1 MKYLENEV
9 NSALGYDPA
18 DTARSSAELEY
29 FVPSSKYCD
38 FFFFF
43 YPQGL
48 CINKVILGINNS
60 SKRVI
65 T

>member
-1 MKYLENEV
+1 MKSILHWV
-9 NSALGYDPA
+9 MIQLILPDPQQNLNILCPA
-18 DTARSSAELEY
+18 
-29 FVPSSKYCD
+29 
-38 FFFFF
+38 FFFF

-60 SKRVI
+60 SKCVI